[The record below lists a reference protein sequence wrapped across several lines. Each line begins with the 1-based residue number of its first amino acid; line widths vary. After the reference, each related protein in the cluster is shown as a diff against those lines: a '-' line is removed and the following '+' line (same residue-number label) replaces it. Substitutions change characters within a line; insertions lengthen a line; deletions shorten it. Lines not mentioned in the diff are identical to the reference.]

1 METAIHIN
9 APNQLPKDRG
19 PAQIDHGL
27 PVAKELELIA
37 TFLSHEEFRRALDM
51 LVQGRIDI
59 GPILTGEF
67 LLADAISAFELAS
80 DRSKAMKV
88 SLVARG

>member
-37 TFLSHEEFRRALDM
+37 TFLSHEEFRWAVDM

-67 LLADAISAFELAS
+67 LLADAISGLNWRPIA
-80 DRSKAMKV
+80 
-88 SLVARG
+88 ARL